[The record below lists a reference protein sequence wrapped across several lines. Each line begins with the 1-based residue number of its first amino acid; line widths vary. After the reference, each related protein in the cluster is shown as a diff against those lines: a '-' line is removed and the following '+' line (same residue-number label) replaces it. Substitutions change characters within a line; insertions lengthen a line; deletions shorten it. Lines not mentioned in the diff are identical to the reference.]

1 MFLGMLLVVLS
12 RVSFRFLTSRFTGR
26 FSWFLTTRLSWFLR
40 TLSGLS
46 FGRTFL
52 TTGFTRRLTTLLT
65 SGFTGRFSTWFLVRF
80 LVGLSHLLDRFE
92 GTSSLLQGSFQG
104 HSSLGLSTML
114 LHGLFKGSSK
124 LGYSFL
130 CASQRAFGH
139 MWTFSHFILNI
150 NKEKYF
156 FFY

>member
-65 SGFTGRFSTWFLVRF
+65 SGFTRWFTTLLTSGFTGRFSTWFLVRF

-104 HSSLGLSTML
+104 HSSLWLSTML

-124 LGYSFL
+124 LGDSFL
-130 CASQRAFGH
+130 CAS
-139 MWTFSHFILNI
+139 
-150 NKEKYF
+150 
-156 FFY
+156 